1 MPYVSRDENGRINGI
16 SERQSKTATE
26 FLPATDSEVQAFVRG
41 ASPDTMRRRLSGTDT
56 EMARITE
63 DLIDVLIA
71 RNIIN
76 FTDLP
81 VQAQKKLVA
90 RQKIRRNLS
99 ALSNL
104 VADSD
109 DIF

>member
-1 MPYVSRDENGRINGI
+1 MPFVARNDDGRITAI
-16 SERQSKTATE
+16 SERQTKPATE
-26 FLPATDSEVQAFVRG
+26 FMETSDPEVQAFIRG
-41 ASPDTMRRRLSGTDT
+41 ATPDSMRRRLVGTDT

-63 DLIDVLIA
+63 DLIDVLIS

-81 VQAQKKLVA
+81 IQAQKKLVA

-104 VADSD
+104 VSDSD

>member
-16 SERQSKTATE
+16 SERQSRTAAE
-26 FLPATDSEVQAFVRG
+26 FLPSNDPDVQAFVRG
-41 ASPDTMRRRLSGTDT
+41 ASPDTMRQRLSGTDT

-63 DLIDVLIA
+63 DLIDVLIT

>member
-16 SERQSKTATE
+16 SERQSRTATD
-26 FLPATDSEVQAFVRG
+26 FLPANDPEILAFVRG
-41 ASPDTMRRRLSGTDT
+41 ASPQTMRQRLSGTDT

>member
-1 MPYVSRDENGRINGI
+1 MPYVTRDENGRINAI
-16 SERQSKTATE
+16 SEKRTATAAE
-26 FLPATDSEVQAFVRG
+26 YVEASDAEVLAFIRG
-41 ASPDTMRRRLSGTDT
+41 ATPDSMRRRLVGSDN

-63 DLIDVLIA
+63 DLVDVLIA

-81 VQAQKKLVA
+81 IQAQKKLVA

-104 VADSD
+104 VTDAD

>member
-1 MPYVSRDENGRINGI
+1 MPFVARNEDGRITAI
-16 SERQSKTATE
+16 SERQTKTATE
-26 FLPATDSEVQAFVRG
+26 FMEASEPEVQAFIRG
-41 ASPDTMRRRLSGTDT
+41 ATPDSMRRRLVGTDT

-63 DLIDVLIA
+63 DLIDVLIS

-81 VQAQKKLVA
+81 IQAQKKLVA

-104 VADSD
+104 VSDSD

>member
-16 SERQSKTATE
+16 SERQSRAAAE
-26 FLPATDSEVQAFVRG
+26 FVPNNDPEVQAFVRG
-41 ASPDTMRRRLSGTDT
+41 ATPQTMRQRLSGTDT

-81 VQAQKKLVA
+81 IQAQKKLVA

>member
-1 MPYVSRDENGRINGI
+1 MPYVSRDQNGRINGI
-16 SERQSKTATE
+16 SERQTKAASE
-26 FLPATDSEVQAFVRG
+26 FLPPTDAEVQGFLRG
-41 ASPDTMRRRLSGTDT
+41 ASPDTMRQRLLGTDT

-63 DLIDVLIA
+63 DLIDVLIS

-104 VADSD
+104 VMDND
-109 DIF
+109 NII

>member
-1 MPYVSRDENGRINGI
+1 MPYVSRDENGRITGI
-16 SERQSKTATE
+16 SERQSRTTAE
-26 FLPATDSEVQAFVRG
+26 FLPSNDPDVQAFVRG
-41 ASPDTMRRRLSGTDT
+41 ASPDTMRQRLSGTDT

-63 DLIDVLIA
+63 DLIDVLIT

-104 VADSD
+104 VSDSD

>member
-1 MPYVSRDENGRINGI
+1 MPYVARDESGRINGI
-16 SERQSKTATE
+16 SEKVTDSAKE
-26 FLPATDSEVQAFVRG
+26 FLSPESPEVQAFIRG
-41 ASPDTMRRRLSGTDT
+41 ATPNTMRQRLTGSDG

-63 DLIDVLIA
+63 DLVDVLVG

-81 VQAQKKLVA
+81 IQAQQKLVA
-90 RQKIRRNLS
+90 RQKLRRNLS

-104 VADSD
+104 VSDAD
-109 DIF
+109 DIL